1 MTVGL
6 SAGAFMARA
15 VREAKAYSGFRE
27 AFGLKIG
34 QFPLAAGQLRRME
47 QAAKRT
53 VAGAFKLNRDIVAL
67 SGGIA
72 GKPLDDGSDRKTRFR
87 VRELIM
93 LQKITAS
100 WDSTDVIRSAMSM
113 FGGHGVMEDFSA
125 LPRLYRDSAINE
137 LWEGPR
143 NVLLTQIHRDFV
155 KAASWYPA
163 MEFVGDSLDGADKD
177 LVERLGR
184 EMTELVAYE
193 NIYIPDEK
201 TLAVCERWDR
211 FCHDFFHA
219 YQDKALADVAAFS
232 GSQD

>member
-1 MTVGL
+1 
-6 SAGAFMARA
+6 
-15 VREAKAYSGFRE
+15 
-27 AFGLKIG
+27 
-34 QFPLAAGQLRRME
+34 
-47 QAAKRT
+47 
-53 VAGAFKLNRDIVAL
+53 
-67 SGGIA
+67 
-72 GKPLDDGSDRKTRFR
+72 
-87 VRELIM
+87 
-93 LQKITAS
+93 
-100 WDSTDVIRSAMSM
+100 
-113 FGGHGVMEDFSA
+113 MEDFSA

-155 KAASWYPA
+155 KAASWYTA

-219 YQDKALADVAAFS
+219 YQDNALADVDVFTTEK
-232 GSQD
+232 D